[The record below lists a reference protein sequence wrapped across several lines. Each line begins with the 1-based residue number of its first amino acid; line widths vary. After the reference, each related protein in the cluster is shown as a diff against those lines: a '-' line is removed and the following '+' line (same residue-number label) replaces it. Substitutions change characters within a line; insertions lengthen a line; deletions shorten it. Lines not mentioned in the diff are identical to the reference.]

1 MIDAVQQENDVAAI
15 GPTVGIVGGGVVGL
29 CCAVALLDRGHAV
42 SVFERDVD
50 YNAASWGNAG
60 HIAVEQVEPL
70 ASPAALRSVRKRLFG
85 VGGALALPLSMAA
98 HWLPFA
104 ARLIAAS
111 TPSRFAAGTAAL
123 TPLLAGAMPAWRAL
137 VETLG
142 TEDLLR
148 EDGHVVVW
156 DTPLQAQTGR
166 ERWSR
171 TAIGT
176 ARIADAEPALLDRLG
191 FLADPVGG
199 AIRFTGSGQ
208 IDDLRRLA
216 NTLEAAVEAR
226 GGLIVRQDVRLAD
239 DDGRIVI
246 AGHKVDQILVTAGV
260 RSRALLEPLGY
271 RVPMIAERGYH
282 IRARADGWPAD
293 LPPVVFEDRS
303 MIVTRYADCVQAAS
317 FVELGDPDGPPDP
330 RKWARLE
337 HHVRALGLPI
347 EGPFTRW
354 MGARPTL
361 PDYLPAI
368 GRSTGRAN
376 LYYAFGHQHLGLT
389 LAPVTAQLVAALMTG
404 EQQPLLRPFDLN
416 RFGKKG
422 RHV

>member
-1 MIDAVQQENDVAAI
+1 MKTI
-15 GPTVGIVGGGVVGL
+15 GIVGGGVVGL
-29 CCAVALLDRGHAV
+29 SCAVALLDRGYGV
-42 SVFERDVD
+42 SVFERDAD

-70 ASPAALRSVRKRLFG
+70 ASPAAVRSVPKRLFS
-85 VGGALALPLSMAA
+85 VGGALGLPVSMAA

-104 ARLIAAS
+104 ARLVAAS
-111 TPSRFAAGTAAL
+111 TPAKFAAGTAAL
-123 TPLLAGAMPAWRAL
+123 TPLLAGAMTAWRDL
-137 VETLG
+137 VGTLG
-142 TEDLLR
+142 ARDLLR
-148 EDGHVVVW
+148 EDGHIVVW
-156 DTPLQAQTGR
+156 DTPETARAGR
-166 ERWSR
+166 THWSR
-171 TAIGT
+171 AAIGT
-176 ARIADAEPALLDRLG
+176 ARIADADPDVLHRLG

-208 IDDLRRLA
+208 IADLRVLA
-216 NTLEAAVEAR
+216 TTLEAAVEAR
-226 GGLIVRQDVRLAD
+226 GGRIVRQAARLAD
-239 DDGRIVI
+239 DSGRIVI
-246 AGHKVDQILVTAGV
+246 IGHDVDQLLVTAGV

-317 FVELGDPDGPPDP
+317 FVELGDPDGAPDP
-330 RKWARLE
+330 RKWDRLE
-337 HHVRALGLPI
+337 HHVRSLGLPI

-368 GRSTGRAN
+368 GRSTRHAN
-376 LYYAFGHQHLGLT
+376 LAYAFGHQHLGLT
-389 LAPVTAQLVAALMTG
+389 LAPVTATLVAAMLAG
-404 EQQPLLRPFDLN
+404 ETPAVPLAPFDLD

-422 RHV
+422 PDA

>member
-1 MIDAVQQENDVAAI
+1 MKTI
-15 GPTVGIVGGGVVGL
+15 GIVGGGVVGL
-29 CCAVALLDRGHAV
+29 SCAVALIDRGHDV
-42 SVFERDVD
+42 SVFERDAD

-70 ASPAALRSVRKRLFG
+70 ASPAAVRSVPKRLFS
-85 VGGALALPLSMAA
+85 VGGALGLPVSMAA

-104 ARLIAAS
+104 ARLVAAS
-111 TPSRFAAGTAAL
+111 TPAKFAAGTAAL
-123 TPLLAGAMPAWRAL
+123 TPLLAGAMPAWRNL
-137 VETLG
+137 VGVLG
-142 TEDLLR
+142 DPDLLR
-148 EDGHVVVW
+148 EDGHIVVW
-156 DTPLQAQTGR
+156 DSAASARSGR
-166 ERWSR
+166 QRWSQ

-176 ARIADAEPALLDRLG
+176 ARIADAEPELLYRLG

-199 AIRFTGSGQ
+199 AIRFSGSGH
-208 IDDLRRLA
+208 IADLRRLA
-216 NTLEAAVEAR
+216 KTLEAAVEAR
-226 GGLIVRQDVRLAD
+226 GGRIVRQAAQLVEDSD
-239 DDGRIVI
+239 RIVI
-246 AGHKVDQILVTAGV
+246 PGHDIDQVLVTAGV

-303 MIVTRYADCVQAAS
+303 MIVTRYAECVQAAS

-330 RKWARLE
+330 RKWDRLE
-337 HHVRALGLPI
+337 HHVRSLGLPI

-368 GRSTGRAN
+368 GRSTHHVN
-376 LYYAFGHQHLGLT
+376 LAYAFGHQHLGLT
-389 LAPVTAQLVAALMTG
+389 LAPVTATLVAAMLAG
-404 EQQPLLRPFDLN
+404 ETPAIPLAPFDLD
-416 RFGKKG
+416 RFGRKG
-422 RHV
+422 PHA

>member
-1 MIDAVQQENDVAAI
+1 MKTI
-15 GPTVGIVGGGVVGL
+15 GIVGGGVVGL
-29 CCAVALLDRGHAV
+29 SCAVALLDRGHDV
-42 SVFERDVD
+42 SVFERDAD

-70 ASPAALRSVRKRLFG
+70 ASPSAVRSVPKRLFSA
-85 VGGALALPLSMAA
+85 GGALGLPVSMTA

-111 TPSRFAAGTAAL
+111 TPAKFAAGTAAL
-123 TPLLAGAMPAWRAL
+123 TPLLAGAMPAWRNL
-137 VETLG
+137 VGVLG
-142 TEDLLR
+142 NPDLLR
-148 EDGHVVVW
+148 EDGHIVVW
-156 DTPLQAQTGR
+156 DSAASARSGR
-166 ERWSR
+166 QRWSQ

-176 ARIADAEPALLDRLG
+176 ARIADAEPELLYRLG

-208 IDDLRRLA
+208 IADLRRLA
-216 NTLEAAVEAR
+216 KTLEAAVEAR
-226 GGLIVRQDVRLAD
+226 GGRIVRQAARLVED
-239 DDGRIVI
+239 SDRIVI
-246 AGHKVDQILVTAGV
+246 PGHDIDQVLVTAGV

-317 FVELGDPDGPPDP
+317 FVELGDPDGSPDP
-330 RKWARLE
+330 RKWDRLE
-337 HHVRALGLPI
+337 HHVRSLGLPI

-368 GRSTGRAN
+368 GRSTRHAN
-376 LYYAFGHQHLGLT
+376 LAYAFGHQHLGLT
-389 LAPVTAQLVAALMTG
+389 LAPVTATLVAAMLAG
-404 EQQPLLRPFDLN
+404 ETPAVPLAPFDLD

-422 RHV
+422 PDA

>member
-1 MIDAVQQENDVAAI
+1 MKTI
-15 GPTVGIVGGGVVGL
+15 GIVGGGVVGL
-29 CCAVALLDRGHAV
+29 SCAVALLDRGYGV
-42 SVFERDVD
+42 SVFERDTD

-70 ASPAALRSVRKRLFG
+70 ASPAAVRSVPKRLFS
-85 VGGALALPLSMAA
+85 VGGALGLPVSMAA

-111 TPSRFAAGTAAL
+111 TPAKFTAGTAAL
-123 TPLLAGAMPAWRAL
+123 TPLLAGAMPAWRDLVGAL
-137 VETLG
+137 DAP
-142 TEDLLR
+142 DLLR
-148 EDGHVVVW
+148 EDGHIVVW
-156 DTPLQAQTGR
+156 DSAASAQTGR
-166 ERWSR
+166 QRWSR

-176 ARIADAEPALLDRLG
+176 ARIVDAEPALLDRLG

-208 IDDLRRLA
+208 ITDLRALA
-216 NTLEAAVEAR
+216 TTLEAATEAR
-226 GGLIVRQDVRLAD
+226 GGRIVRQAARLVED
-239 DDGRIVI
+239 TDRIDI
-246 AGHKVDQILVTAGV
+246 AGHAVDQVLVTAGV

-282 IRARADGWPAD
+282 IRARAEGWPAD

-303 MIVTRYADCVQAAS
+303 MIVTRYAECVQAAS

-330 RKWARLE
+330 RKWDRLE
-337 HHVRALGLPI
+337 HHVRSLGLPI

-368 GRSTGRAN
+368 GRSTHHAN
-376 LYYAFGHQHLGLT
+376 LAYAFGHQHLGLT
-389 LAPVTAQLVAALMTG
+389 LAPVTAMLVAAMLAG
-404 EQQPLLRPFDLN
+404 ETPAVPLAPFDLD
-416 RFGKKG
+416 RFGRKG
-422 RHV
+422 PHA

>member
-1 MIDAVQQENDVAAI
+1 MTANRRAI
-15 GPTVGIVGGGVVGL
+15 GIVGGGVVGL
-29 CCAVALLDRGHAV
+29 CCAVALLDRGHDV
-42 SVFERDVD
+42 SVFEPDAD

-70 ASPAALRSVRKRLFG
+70 ASPAALRSVPARLFSA
-85 VGGALALPLSMAA
+85 GGALALPPSMVAR
-98 HWLPFA
+98 WLPFA

-111 TPSRFAAGTAAL
+111 TPAQFTAGTAAL
-123 TPLLAGAMPAWRAL
+123 TPLLAGAMPAWRDL
-137 VETLG
+137 VETIG
-142 TEDLLR
+142 APDLLR
-148 EDGHVVVW
+148 ADGHVVIW
-156 DTPLQAQTGR
+156 DTPAQAEAGR
-166 ERWSR
+166 RRWSR
-171 TAIGT
+171 SAIGT
-176 ARIADAEPALLDRLG
+176 ARIVDADPALLRRLG

-208 IDDLRRLA
+208 IVDLRRLA
-216 NTLEAAVEAR
+216 TTLEAAVSAR
-226 GGLIVRQDVRLAD
+226 GGRIVREASRLTDEA
-239 DDGRIVI
+239 GRTGI
-246 AGHKVDQILVTAGV
+246 AGHDVDLVLVTAGV

-293 LPPVVFEDRS
+293 LPPLVFEDHA

-337 HHVRALGLPI
+337 HHVRTLGLPI
-347 EGPFTRW
+347 EGPFERW

-368 GRSTGRAN
+368 GRSTRSEN
-376 LYYAFGHQHLGLT
+376 LVYAFGHQHLGLT
-389 LAPVTAQLVAALMTG
+389 LAPVTAGLVAALVAGTPPAV
-404 EQQPLLRPFDLN
+404 PLAPFDLD
-416 RFGKKG
+416 RFAKKG
-422 RHV
+422 PRA

>member
-1 MIDAVQQENDVAAI
+1 MI
-15 GPTVGIVGGGVVGL
+15 GPTTGIVGGGVVGL
-29 CCAVALLDRGHAV
+29 CCALALLDRGHGV
-42 SVFERDVD
+42 SVFERDSD

-70 ASPAALRSVRKRLFG
+70 ASPAALRSVPKRVFSA
-85 VGGALALPLSMAA
+85 GGALALPASMAG

-104 ARLIAAS
+104 ARLVAAS

-123 TPLLAGAMPAWRAL
+123 TPLLAGAMPAWRDL
-137 VETLG
+137 VGMLG
-142 TEDLLR
+142 ARELLR
-148 EDGHVVVW
+148 EDGHIVVW
-156 DTPLQAQTGR
+156 DTPASAQSGR

-171 TAIGT
+171 AAIGT
-176 ARIADAEPALLDRLG
+176 ARIADVKPELLRRLG
-191 FLADPVGG
+191 FIADPVGG
-199 AIRFTGSGQ
+199 AIRFSGSGQ
-208 IDDLRRLA
+208 IADLRRLA
-216 NTLEAAVEAR
+216 TTLEAAVEAR
-226 GGLIVRQDVRLAD
+226 GGRIVRQAAQLVE
-239 DDGRIVI
+239 DGDRVAI
-246 AGHKVDQILVTAGV
+246 AGHDFDGVLVTAGV

-303 MIVTRYADCVQAAS
+303 MIVTRYAEYVQAAS

-330 RKWARLE
+330 RKWDRLE
-337 HHVRALGLPI
+337 HHVRTLGLPI

-368 GRSTGRAN
+368 GRSTRHAN
-376 LYYAFGHQHLGLT
+376 LAYAFGHQHLGLT
-389 LAPVTAQLVAALMTG
+389 LAPVTATLVAAMLAG
-404 EQQPLLRPFDLN
+404 ETPAVPLAPFDLD

-422 RHV
+422 PDA